1 MTTFRITGESLIRIP
16 RLETARLILRAPE
29 ARDFGAYAAFRAS
42 PRSVTV
48 GGPFDRVQAH
58 AQLTAIIG
66 HWQLRGFGR
75 WIVADR
81 ATDAALGIAGLHH
94 PEDWPEPE
102 IAWSLFD
109 GAEGR
114 GYATEAA
121 IAARAYAYDVLDWT
135 SVASIIMPTNTRSLA
150 VAARL
155 GATRDGTYDHPKL
168 GLLHIWRHLSPVRS
182 AHRSLT

>member
-1 MTTFRITGESLIRIP
+1 MTGHAIAGDSLIRIP
-16 RLETARLILRAPE
+16 VLQTARLVLRAPE
-29 ARDFGAYAAFRAS
+29 ARDFDAYAAFRAS

-48 GGPFDRVQAH
+48 GGPFDRTA
-58 AQLTAIIG
+58 AFNQLAAIIG

-81 ATDAALGIAGLHH
+81 RSDAAIGVAGLHH

-109 GAEGR
+109 GAEGQ

-121 IAARAYAYDVLDWT
+121 IAARSYAYDVLGWDT
-135 SVASIIMPTNTRSLA
+135 VASIILPDNARSLA
-150 VAARL
+150 VAARM
-155 GATRDGTYDHPKL
+155 GAVRDGTHDHPHL
-168 GLLHIWRHLSPVRS
+168 GPLQIWRHSPPDRS
-182 AHRSLT
+182 VQ